1 MDVSVV
7 IPTLNAQG
15 TIAALLLRLK
25 QENIKDII
33 VLDSSSKDST
43 QKIAKAFTDNVYVI
57 KQEEFNHGLTR
68 NFGLSLAK
76 FNTVVFLT
84 QDAILCKGAIGRL
97 VKNFEQQDVA
107 IAFGRQL
114 PHKNANA
121 FSKHL
126 RLFNYPNYSIRKTL
140 LLKNTYGVRLAFNS
154 NSFSAY
160 KKDIIQGLGG
170 FPKLDFGEDVY
181 MAAKVLIAGYAVY
194 YDSKACVY
202 HSHNYSLQEE
212 FKRYLAVGKFY
223 KSQKWIT
230 KGFGKTSKE
239 GLNYI
244 IDQLVFLFNSNS
256 LILLPEFLLKDVIKF
271 VAYKIA

>member
-7 IPTLNAQG
+7 IPTLNAQD

-33 VLDSSSKDST
+33 VIDSSSGDKT
-43 QKIAKAFTDNVYVI
+43 QNIAKAFTDNVYII

-68 NFGLSLAK
+68 NLGLSLAK

-84 QDAILCKGAIGRL
+84 QDAILCKGAIGKL
-97 VKNFEQQDVA
+97 VKNLEQEDIA

-114 PHKNANA
+114 PHKNAKA
-121 FSKHL
+121 FSNHL
-126 RLFNYPNYSIRKTL
+126 RLFNYTNYSIRKTL
-140 LLKNTYGVRLAFNS
+140 LVKDAYGVRLAFNS

-181 MAAKVLIAGYAVY
+181 MAAKVLIAGYSVY
-194 YDSKACVY
+194 YDSKACVC
-202 HSHNYSLQEE
+202 HSHNYSIKEE
-212 FKRYLAVGKFY
+212 FKRYLSVGKFY

-230 KGFGKTSKE
+230 ESFGKTSKE
-239 GLNYI
+239 GWNYI
-244 IDQLVFLFNSNS
+244 LDQLIFLFNSKN

>member
-7 IPTLNAQG
+7 IPTLNAQD
-15 TIAALLLRLK
+15 TITAILSRLK

-33 VLDSSSKDST
+33 VIDSSSDDNT
-43 QKIAKAFTDNVYVI
+43 QKIVKAFTDNIYVI

-68 NFGLSLAK
+68 NYALSLAK

-84 QDAILCKGAIGRL
+84 QDAILCKGAIGKL
-97 VKNFEQQDVA
+97 VKNLDQHDVA

-114 PHKNANA
+114 PNKNAKA

-126 RLFNYPNYSIRKTL
+126 RLFNYPNYSIKKTFA
-140 LLKNTYGVRLAFNS
+140 KKSTYGVKLAFNS

-160 KKDIIQGLGG
+160 KKDIIQSLGG

-181 MAAKVLIAGYAVY
+181 MAAKVLLAGYSVY

-202 HSHNYSLQEE
+202 HSHNYSLKEE

-230 KGFGKTSKE
+230 QAFGKTSKE

-244 IDQLVFLFNSNS
+244 ADQLIFLFESNN
-256 LILLPEFLLKDVIKF
+256 LILLPEFLFKDALKFI
-271 VAYKIA
+271 AYKIA

>member
-7 IPTLNAQG
+7 IPTLNAQD
-15 TIAALLLRLK
+15 TITALLLRLR
-25 QENIKDII
+25 QEDIKDII
-33 VLDSSSKDST
+33 VIDSSSKDNT
-43 QKIAKAFTDNVYVI
+43 QKIAKAFTDNVYI
-57 KQEEFNHGLTR
+57 IEQKEFNHGLVR

-84 QDAILCKGAIGRL
+84 QDAILCKGAISRL
-97 VKNFEQQDVA
+97 VKKLDQQDVA

-114 PHKNANA
+114 PKKNAKA

-126 RLFNYPNYSIRKTL
+126 RLFNYPNYSIKKTL
-140 LLKNTYGVRLAFNS
+140 LLKKAYGVRLAFNS

-160 KKDIIQGLGG
+160 KKDIIQSLDG

-181 MAAKVLIAGYAVY
+181 MAAKVLLAGYAVY

-202 HSHNYSLQEE
+202 HSHNYSLKEE
-212 FKRYLAVGKFY
+212 FNRYLAVGKFY

-230 KGFGKTSKE
+230 EAFGKTSKE
-239 GLNYI
+239 GFKYI
-244 IDQLVFLFNSNS
+244 ADQLSFLFESNN
-256 LILLPEFLLKDVIKF
+256 LILLPEFLLKDLLKF
-271 VAYKIA
+271 IAYKIA

>member
-33 VLDSSSKDST
+33 VLDSSSNDST

-57 KQEEFNHGLTR
+57 KQEDFNHGLTR
-68 NFGLSLAK
+68 NLGLSLAK

-114 PHKNANA
+114 PHKNSNA

>member
-7 IPTLNAQG
+7 IPTLNAQD

-25 QENIKDII
+25 EENIKDII
-33 VLDSSSKDST
+33 VIDSSSKDST
-43 QKIAKAFTDNVYVI
+43 QNIAKAFTDNVYII

-68 NFGLSLAK
+68 NLGLSLAK

-84 QDAILCKGAIGRL
+84 QDVILCKGAIGKL
-97 VKNFEQQDVA
+97 VKNLEQEDVA

-114 PHKNANA
+114 PHKNAKA

-126 RLFNYPNYSIRKTL
+126 RLFNYPNYSITKTL
-140 LLKNTYGVRLAFNS
+140 LVKNAYGVRLAFNS

-160 KKDIIQGLGG
+160 KKGIIQGLGG
-170 FPKLDFGEDVY
+170 FSKLDFGEDVY
-181 MAAKVLIAGYAVY
+181 MASKVLIAGYGVY

-202 HSHNYSLQEE
+202 HSHNYSIKEE

-239 GLNYI
+239 GWNYI
-244 IDQLVFLFNSNS
+244 IDQFVFLFNSNS